1 MSDDRSERLRRRRKQ
16 SKEKVQDSS
25 QSETDNQSELE
36 EPSKPSNTSKPSKP
50 DETDKPDETEE
61 PPQSR
66 DSVKQEQ
73 VGTYMYLYESQKK
86 EIDRLYNVLKAE
98 YEFEFDH
105 EFEKNRH
112 FYPLLVRHG
121 LDGLESL
128 DALEIKER
136 LEDTIAE
143 HVDD

>member
-1 MSDDRSERLRRRRKQ
+1 MSDDEESRADRIRSRRSSRKDRTEQ
-16 SKEKVQDSS
+16 TT
-25 QSETDNQSELE
+25 QSETSESSEPSNLSKRSKPS
-36 EPSKPSNTSKPSKP
+36 EPSKRSKP
-50 DETDKPDETEE
+50 T
-61 PPQSR
+61 
-66 DSVKQEQ
+66 VKQEQ